1 MTVIV
6 NVMMG
11 GPSPEHE
18 VSLKSGLE
26 VLAHIDRAANSA
38 RAVVVSK
45 SKQFFFCDPGD
56 SPLTLA
62 DVADPAASPRFTGPF
77 SPAASGKIWEGVD
90 VAFLAL
96 HGTFGEDGV
105 LQGYLETI
113 DVPYTGS
120 GVYSSAVAME
130 KITSKM
136 LYLAGGLAVPPWSIY
151 RKGHPAA
158 TIDSLASKHGFP
170 CYVKVPQSGS
180 SRLMGRA
187 DNRESLVALIEEF
200 SPYADR
206 LLVETAITGIEF
218 SCGVLDLA
226 DDTVTALPPIEI
238 RPRGQAYFDY
248 TAKYTD
254 GKSEEIVPAERPEP
268 ILEQVKAT
276 AVAAHRILGC
286 RGVSRTDM
294 ILADDRLYV
303 LETNTLP
310 GMTANSLLPKE
321 FVAFGGTYAGLL
333 DLLIAAALRTKTSR
347 LA

>member
-1 MTVIV
+1 MTLTV
-6 NVMMG
+6 NVVMG

-18 VSLKSGLE
+18 VSLNSGLE
-26 VLAHIDRAANSA
+26 VLAHIDKTAYKA
-38 RAVVVSK
+38 RAVVISK
-45 SKQFFFCDPGD
+45 NKEFFFCDPGEA
-56 SPLTLA
+56 PLTPA
-62 DVADPAASPRFTGPF
+62 DVADPAASPRFAGPLH
-77 SPAASGKIWEGVD
+77 PADSGKIWKGVD

-105 LQGYLETI
+105 LQGFLETI
-113 DVPYTGS
+113 DIAYTGS
-120 GVYSSAVAME
+120 GVYSSAVAMD
-130 KITSKM
+130 KITSKT
-136 LYLAGGLAVPPWSIY
+136 LYLAGGLTVPPWSIY

-158 TIDSLASKHGFP
+158 TIDSLASKHGYP
-170 CYVKVPQSGS
+170 CFVKAPQSGS

-187 DNRESLVALIEEF
+187 DNRESLAALIDEF

-226 DDTVTALPPIEI
+226 DDTITALPPIEI

-248 TAKYTD
+248 SAKYTD

-268 ILEQVKAT
+268 VLEQVRET

-294 ILADDRLYV
+294 IMADDRLYV

-321 FVAFGGTYAGLL
+321 FVAAGGTYAGLL
-333 DLLIAAALRTKTSR
+333 DLLIAAAHRTKTSR